1 MRRCIRC
8 KIEMVEDCD
17 IKIEGAA
24 YGLARIQYKGKT
36 RRNPLFSCFAKHFL
50 FLRRVKHP
58 A

>member
-17 IKIEGAA
+17 IKVEGAA

-36 RRNPLFSCFAKHFL
+36 RRNPLFSCFAKQF
-50 FLRRVKHP
+50 FCSC
-58 A
+58 AG

>member
-17 IKIEGAA
+17 IKVEGAA
-24 YGLARIQYKGKT
+24 YGLARIQGKT
-36 RRNPLFSCFAKHFL
+36 RRNPLFSYFAKHFL